1 MDLVGGF
8 SALDQKGWTEAER
21 RLIAALPEV
30 LSTTERVCASVNVG
44 TTAAGI
50 NMDAILALGHVLKET
65 AERTRDH
72 DGFGC
77 AKLVI
82 FANAPTTRSWPVPFT
97 VPASPTA

>member
-8 SALDQKGWTEAER
+8 STLVQKGWTEAER

-50 NMDAILALGHVLKET
+50 NMDAILALGHVLLEEMRKVVT
-65 AERTRDH
+65 LFAIQTHRTHLHGQHPKHQR
-72 DGFGC
+72 
-77 AKLVI
+77 
-82 FANAPTTRSWPVPFT
+82 RMES
-97 VPASPTA
+97 